1 MNKEDLITVSYD
13 VVLKGELE
21 ISVEICGFKTKL
33 PLSNLGL
40 SYDKAVME
48 SHYDGTSY
56 LSSTTEPLNIYD
68 TEIKLFSFTGELTK
82 EQLNDFSKS
91 SYNKEGVLKHL
102 KNLKNVRIKE
112 TDDWYEFKSQKIF
125 PNLFV
130 KIGQWS
136 VELTQLELLI
146 EADIWPTEYE

>member
-1 MNKEDLITVSYD
+1 MDKDCTVSYD
-13 VVLKGELE
+13 VVIRGEPY

-48 SHYDGTSY
+48 SYYDGTSY
-56 LSSTTEPLNIYD
+56 LTSTSEPLNIYHA
-68 TEIKLFSFTGELTK
+68 EIKLFSFTGEVTK

-91 SYNKEGVLKHL
+91 SYNKNSVLKHL
-102 KNLKNVRIKE
+102 KNLRNVDIKE

-130 KIGQWS
+130 KIGQWP

-146 EADIWPTEYE
+146 EANIWPTEYE